1 MSGGGGSAVGKLRIC
16 IYVVEG
22 HYSQSI
28 PSNGCIGSEVAS
40 TLPLRL
46 FAYISMTWLDIEM
59 AEVVSRSEPCGH
71 ILKLIVYGR

>member
-1 MSGGGGSAVGKLRIC
+1 VGKLRMC
-16 IYVVEG
+16 IYVAEG

-28 PSNGCIGSEVAS
+28 PSNGRIDSEVTS

-46 FAYISMTWLDIEM
+46 FAYISMTRLDTETV
-59 AEVVSRSEPCGH
+59 EVVSRSEPCVY

>member
-1 MSGGGGSAVGKLRIC
+1 MGKLHIC
-16 IYVVEG
+16 IYVAEG

-28 PSNGCIGSEVAS
+28 PSNGRIGSEVTS

-59 AEVVSRSEPCGH
+59 VEVVSCSEPYVH
-71 ILKLIVYGR
+71 IPNLIVYGR

>member
-1 MSGGGGSAVGKLRIC
+1 MGKLRMC
-16 IYVVEG
+16 IYVAEG

-28 PSNGCIGSEVAS
+28 PSNGRIGSEAAS

-46 FAYISMTWLDIEM
+46 FAYISMTRLDIETV
-59 AEVVSRSEPCGH
+59 EVVSRSEPCVH

>member
-1 MSGGGGSAVGKLRIC
+1 MGKLRMC
-16 IYVVEG
+16 IYVAEG

-28 PSNGCIGSEVAS
+28 PSNGRIGSEVAS

-46 FAYISMTWLDIEM
+46 FAYISMTRLDIKM
-59 AEVVSRSEPCGH
+59 VKIVSCSEPCVH